1 MKNLSDDQVMCE
13 ASLLEGSADSVK
25 VYETDRA
32 FWAPDMARKNQERGV
47 RIAKTILEKEIPTE
61 QGIKLFTEG
70 KTELMPG
77 FRSKKG
83 RFFAAHLT
91 LDKVS
96 GKLGFEFAPRKTKKK
111 DDEEETQ
118 DGESKAK
125 KKVAKK
131 KATKKKA
138 TKKKATKKKAAKKKV
153 AKEAPAEKVAEKVAD
168 EE

>member
-1 MKNLSDDQVMCE
+1 
-13 ASLLEGSADSVK
+13 
-25 VYETDRA
+25 
-32 FWAPDMARKNQERGV
+32 MARKNQERGV

-61 QGIKLFTEG
+61 QGIKLFVEG

-111 DDEEETQ
+111 DEEEGGDEKT
-118 DGESKAK
+118 DAEGD
-125 KKVAKK
+125 
-131 KATKKKA
+131 

-153 AKEAPAEKVAEKVAD
+153 TKKKAAKKKTKKKAAKKKATKKVAA
-168 EE
+168 EETPSSD